1 MTRAAIAVPGAAIAA
16 AAGAAFVALAACTS
30 PTPTPTPVDR
40 FPDGVLATTPATHP
54 DVERACPVERAFR
67 YDADS
72 LPASQIDAAY
82 VCVSEAWIEDAQG
95 APRTIQFVDR
105 LLEARIPPLL
115 ETFELGD
122 QPASREC
129 DGSVA
134 EPLIVWLHHGGD
146 ITPVRAPVDACGAP
160 LVIAATA
167 YAETPRQRVLTASE
181 TEGFP
186 NG

>member
-16 AAGAAFVALAACTS
+16 AAVLALAACTS
-30 PTPTPTPVDR
+30 STPTPVDR

-82 VCVSEAWIEDAQG
+82 VCVSERWIHDAQG
-95 APRTIQFVDR
+95 APRTIQYVDR
-105 LLEARIPPLL
+105 LLEARIPQLL

-122 QPASREC
+122 QPASRDC
-129 DGSVA
+129 DGAAA
-134 EPLIVWLHHGGD
+134 EPLIVWLHHGAD